1 MKKYVVREVVN
12 HYHLIEVDDEVDICN
27 VIKEAKTLL
36 HRATGFEAIED
47 VLNDYQNKYGFD
59 YTVKPNYCGTCS
71 EGPEIVGCD
80 DDSPELD

>member
-1 MKKYVVREVVN
+1 MKRYMVREVVN
-12 HYHLIEVDDEVDICN
+12 HYHSIEVDDEVDICD

-36 HRATGFEAIED
+36 HQAAGFEAIEE
-47 VLNDYQNKYGFD
+47 VLSSYQNKYGFD

-71 EGPEIVGCD
+71 EELEIVGCD

>member
-1 MKKYVVREVVN
+1 MKKYVIAETVT
-12 HYHLIEVDDEVDICN
+12 HYHSIEVDDEVDICD

-36 HRATGFEAIED
+36 HQATGFEAIEE

-71 EGPEIVGCD
+71 EGLEIAGCE

>member
-47 VLNDYQNKYGFD
+47 VLNDYQNKYGFN

-71 EGPEIVGCD
+71 EGLEIVGCD

>member
-71 EGPEIVGCD
+71 EGLEIVGCD